1 MPRSQQ
7 VIKRQKEYR
16 EENYEKHKVMSALY
30 GKKYR
35 YYKNCEDS
43 IWRAFR
49 KMFS

>member
-1 MPRSQQ
+1 MSRSPQ

-16 EENYEKHKVMSALY
+16 VENYEHHKVMSAIY